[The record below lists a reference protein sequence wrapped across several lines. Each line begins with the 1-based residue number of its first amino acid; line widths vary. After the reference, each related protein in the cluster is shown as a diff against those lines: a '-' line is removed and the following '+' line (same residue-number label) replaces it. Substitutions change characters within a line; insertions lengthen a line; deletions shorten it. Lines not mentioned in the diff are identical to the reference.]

1 MESAFLFSG
10 QGSQYVGMTK
20 DLLSDFPQASLM
32 MEEACDIAGFHLDKI
47 CADGPAELLKETR
60 YTQPALFIH
69 EAILWNLAK
78 EYVDPIAF
86 AGHSLGEYSALYAA
100 GVLSFRDACSLV
112 VLRGSIMFKAG
123 EKQPG
128 TMFAVIGLED
138 QKVEQ
143 LCQELSGNDGIIVA
157 ANYNSPGQIV
167 LSGNAEY
174 LRAQAP
180 LFKSAGARMVTELQV
195 SGAFHSPLMG
205 SASDELGKAIESTVF
220 NMPNKPVYPNVHA
233 QPISDQNQLKQNLL
247 QQLTSPVR
255 WSQTIQNMYSS
266 GIKNYCEIGPGKV
279 LQGLVK
285 RSITA
290 SDLVIQGIDTSH
302 DIKLVQG
309 I

>member
-1 MESAFLFSG
+1 METAFLFSG

-20 DLLSDFPQASLM
+20 DLLSEFPKASLM
-32 MEEACDIAGFHLDKI
+32 MQEACDIAGFHLDRI
-47 CADGPAELLKETR
+47 CVDGPADLLKETR

-69 EAILWNLAK
+69 EAILWDLAK
-78 EYVDPIAF
+78 EFVNPIAF
-86 AGHSLGEYSALYAA
+86 AGHSLGEYSALYAS

-143 LCQELSGNDGIIVA
+143 LCQELSGKDGTIVA

-167 LSGNAEY
+167 LSGDAEY

-180 LFKSAGARMVTELQV
+180 VFKSAGARMVTELQV
-195 SGAFHSPLMG
+195 SGAFHSSLMA
-205 SASDELGKAIESTVF
+205 SASEELGKAIESTLF
-220 NMPNKPVYPNVHA
+220 NKPNKPVYPNVHA
-233 QPISDQNQLKQNLL
+233 MPIIDQNQLKQYLV

-255 WSQTIQNMYSS
+255 WSQSLQNMYNA
-266 GIKNYCEIGPGKV
+266 GIKQFCEIGPGKV

-285 RSITA
+285 RSVSA
-290 SDLVIQGIDTSH
+290 SDISIQGIDTSL